1 MVGKLISFRRR
12 IDGHR
17 HSETVVQA
25 FIGLEVWA
33 GGAVA
38 EVIPVK
44 IISRY
49 AAGVIIVFGPF
60 IRGGREAGRIQR
72 FRRRK
77 LSCGVDVTAFL
88 ERYTTHAARVAEGL
102 DAAGDESVTVGRRR
116 LSA

>member
-12 IDGHR
+12 IDAYG

-25 FIGLEVWA
+25 FVGLEIWA

-38 EVIPVK
+38 EVVPVK

-60 IRGGREAGRIQR
+60 VRGRKCRRVQWLGPLQRTIRQ
-72 FRRRK
+72 
-77 LSCGVDVTAFL
+77 DVTAFL
-88 ERYTTHAARVAEGL
+88 ERYTAHAAGVAERL
-102 DAAGDESVTVGRRR
+102 DAAGDEGVIIGRG
-116 LSA
+116 